1 MERWTIRAF
10 QGPCS
15 LSSRARTFRR
25 RSTEKSGR
33 VDVGTAGK
41 CGQAPPAS
49 MGHAPQMLHARLE
62 TVVCRP
68 GHGRLHGLQP
78 AQESEPR
85 RSDHRTLAEAVRVCR
100 HGVHV
105 TCSKLQMSNGWQAP
119 QGGDECG
126 MSFSRHKRAS
136 WPTTLFTVRMLPQQE
151 YQGVARSPPTTEE
164 TLQILEEHGGGL
176 GWLTSG
182 AGLNN

>member
-41 CGQAPPAS
+41 CGQAPPS

-85 RSDHRTLAEAVRVCR
+85 RSDLRTLAEAVR
-100 HGVHV
+100 G
-105 TCSKLQMSNGWQAP
+105 LQAWSACYMFKAADEQWVASAA
-119 QGGDECG
+119 GGDACG

-136 WPTTLFTVRMLPQQE
+136 WPTTVRMLPQQE
-151 YQGVARSPPTTEE
+151 YQESPGVLPQPRKPSRSWRSMEADWD
-164 TLQILEEHGGGL
+164 G
-176 GWLTSG
+176 
-182 AGLNN
+182 